1 MFRCKQFTVA
11 QDQCAMKVNTDSL
24 ILGSWVQ
31 FRANLVRAPHIL
43 DIGTG
48 SGILALMMAQKTESC
63 YSHSVDNSTNEA
75 RIDGIEIDEKAA
87 AQAASNFKNSK
98 WAERLYVHNCNVIDF
113 TSPYFYDLIIS
124 NPPYF
129 NSPAKL
135 SNAYSK
141 QSQSR
146 SMARQMYE
154 LDPNALFRASSKLL
168 AESGQM
174 YCVYPASMEVA
185 IVEAAAV
192 HGLLPEQILYIKHT
206 VETERYLCAFHLK
219 KAVKSADGGTADLTE
234 HVGYQCST
242 TKNTRKST
250 LIIRKQEGD
259 YTNEY
264 KALCEPFY
272 LKF

>member
-24 ILGSWVQ
+24 ILGSWAQ
-31 FRANLVRAPHIL
+31 LRADLGGAPRIL

-63 YSHSVDNSTNEA
+63 YSQSVNNSDNEA
-75 RIDGIEIDEKAA
+75 RIDAIEIDEKAA
-87 AQAASNFKNSK
+87 GQAASNFKNSK
-98 WAERLYVHNCNVIDF
+98 WAELLYVHNCNVTDF

-185 IVEAAAV
+185 IVETAAV
-192 HGLLPEQILYIKHT
+192 YGLLPEQILYIKHT
-206 VETERYLCAFHLK
+206 AEKEPYLCAFHFK
-219 KAVKSADGGTADLTE
+219 KAVKSADGEPAGLTE
-234 HVGYQCST
+234 YAVYQCST
-242 TKNTRKST
+242 TKNTLT
-250 LIIRKQEGD
+250 IRKQEGD